1 LQPSVAVLAGTGLI
15 GGKVGES
22 NYFGELRGIGDAGQ
36 YPASN
41 GVVEAGIL
49 RRRAPYRLER
59 RMIAILLKAVQHSSL
74 VGAERAV
81 AAAIGNRGFRGAQDL
96 NDRVQLDPGIQ

>member
-1 LQPSVAVLAGTGLI
+1 
-15 GGKVGES
+15 
-22 NYFGELRGIGDAGQ
+22 
-36 YPASN
+36 
-41 GVVEAGIL
+41 
-49 RRRAPYRLER
+49 
-59 RMIAILLKAVQHSSL
+59 MIAILLKAVQHSSL